1 MKVESSISFKRLA
14 LTKANKQMVMVAAVA
29 AFITVLCLVAADHFF
44 SMYGYQSKIIAAD
57 QTADNQ
63 LKVDVSAEQRLLQSY
78 KSFVSQNPNILGTQ
92 DTTGKYRY
100 NNATIIL
107 DALPS
112 TYDFPALTSSIQKL
126 LQNGNFNITSIGG
139 QDLSATTSSAAR
151 ANPQPIAIP
160 FSFTIDNA
168 NYQAIQGLFQQMLES
183 IRPLQID
190 SLAIT
195 GSDSSITLTVN
206 AHTYFQPAKL
216 FKIGSETISQ

>member
-1 MKVESSISFKRLA
+1 MNVKDNVSFKRLA
-14 LTKANKQMVMVAAVA
+14 LSKANKQMVVVAAVA
-29 AFITVLCLVAADHFF
+29 AFITVLCLVAADHFL
-44 SMYGYQSKIIAAD
+44 SIRSYQSKIIAAD
-57 QTADNQ
+57 QTADTQ
-63 LKVDVSAEQRLLQSY
+63 MKADVSSEHRLIQSY
-78 KSFVSQNPNILGTQ
+78 AKFVSQNPNVLGTQ
-92 DTTGKYRY
+92 NTSGKYKY

-112 TYDFPALTSSIQKL
+112 TYDFPALISSVQKL

-139 QDLSATTSSAAR
+139 QDLSTSTSITPSS
-151 ANPQPIAIP
+151 NPQPVAIP

-168 NYQAIQGLFQQMLES
+168 NYQAIQGLFKQMQES

-190 SLAIT
+190 NLSIT

-206 AHTYFQPAKL
+206 AHTYFQPGKI